1 MTRPDRTCKL
11 CGSNHFALH
20 CPWLKDYAS
29 GQEDAARSLEA
40 ALRPPCV
47 AADTAA
53 RLAADLSSPAKG
65 PILMKRLHGAKLAF
79 Q

>member
-1 MTRPDRTCKL
+1 MTRSDRTCKL

-47 AADTAA
+47 AADTAV
-53 RLAADLSSPAKG
+53 RLAADLIAHQ
-65 PILMKRLHGAKLAF
+65 R
-79 Q
+79 